1 VNPVKDLE
9 DIYRDAVRAVD
20 PAGLIQS
27 RVKKDGRTLSILGP
41 DTKISEDLSR
51 YEQVIVLG
59 IGKASAR
66 MAAAMESI
74 LEGEISAGFVITKY
88 GHGCGAPPAGA
99 GGSFPK
105 RDIPRLAESI
115 QPPAGA
121 GGFLQ
126 RGKLRKIK
134 IMEAGHPIPDVNS
147 LEGARILSHMADA
160 ADVNTLII
168 NLISGG
174 GSSLL
179 CLPADGISLEDKRQT
194 TKVLLASGADIDE
207 MNCIRKHISK
217 VKGGG
222 LAKIA
227 SPARLINLIL
237 SDVIGDRI
245 DTIASG
251 ITAPDQT
258 TFQDA
263 LAIVRKY
270 ALEDKLPQTVRDHL
284 AQGGEGNIPETPKA
298 GDPVFRNTV
307 NIILGNNTLACD
319 VARRTAQRLGYD
331 ARILSTTVAGEASGA
346 GSYFAQLAKVID
358 SGESGIS
365 KPAAIIAGGETTV
378 TIRGKGK
385 GGRNQ
390 EMALAFALE
399 LHRICPESPN
409 IFFLSAGTDGSDGP
423 TDAAGAFV
431 KPALMEK
438 MKAISAQAEASLTE
452 NDSYHFFSNTGD
464 LFKTGPTYTN
474 VCDVQILL
482 VI

>member
-1 VNPVKDLE
+1 MNPVKDLE
-9 DIYRDAVRAVD
+9 NIYRDAVREVD

-27 RVKKDGRTLSILGP
+27 RVKKDGRTLTIQSP

-51 YEQVIVLG
+51 YQQVIVLG

-74 LEGEISAGFVITKY
+74 LGDELSAGFVITKY
-88 GHGCGAPPAGA
+88 GHG
-99 GGSFPK
+99 
-105 RDIPRLAESI
+105 L
-115 QPPAGA
+115 
-121 GGFLQ
+121 
-126 RGKLRKIK
+126 KLRKIQV
-134 IMEAGHPIPDVNS
+134 MEAGHPVPDENS
-147 LEGARILSHMADA
+147 LEGARILSQMAGA
-160 ADVNTLII
+160 ADEHTLII

-174 GSSLL
+174 GSSLF

-194 TKVLLASGADIDE
+194 TQALLASGADIDE
-207 MNCIRKHISK
+207 MNCIRKHLSK

-251 ITAPDQT
+251 ITAPDPT

-263 LAIVRKY
+263 LSIVRKY
-270 ALEDKLPQTVRDHL
+270 ALEDKLPQAVRDHL
-284 AQGGEGNIPETPKA
+284 ACGAQGKIPETPKA

-307 NIILGNNTLACD
+307 NIILGNNTLACNA
-319 VARRTAQRLGYD
+319 ARKTAERLGYN
-331 ARILSTTVAGEASGA
+331 ARILSTTLAGEASEA
-346 GSYFAQLAKVID
+346 GSYFAQLAKDID
-358 SGESGIS
+358 SGKSGIA

-390 EMALAFALE
+390 EMALAFAVE
-399 LHRICPESPN
+399 LHRIYPGSSN

-431 KPALMEK
+431 TPALMEK
-438 MKAISAQAEASLTE
+438 MKAISAQAAACLAE
-452 NDSYHFFSNTGD
+452 NDAYHFFQDTGD

-474 VCDVQILL
+474 VCDIQILVVL
-482 VI
+482 

>member
-1 VNPVKDLE
+1 MNPVKDLE
-9 DIYRDAVRAVD
+9 NIYRDAVREVD

-27 RVKKDGRTLSILGP
+27 RVKKDGRTLLIHGQ
-41 DTKISEDLSR
+41 DTKISEDLSC
-51 YEQVIVLG
+51 YKQVIVLG

-66 MAAAMESI
+66 MASAMESI
-74 LEGEISAGFVITKY
+74 LEGELSKGFVITKY
-88 GHGCGAPPAGA
+88 GHG
-99 GGSFPK
+99 
-105 RDIPRLAESI
+105 R
-115 QPPAGA
+115 
-121 GGFLQ
+121 
-126 RGKLRKIK
+126 KLRKIQV
-134 IMEAGHPIPDVNS
+134 MEAGHPVPDENS
-147 LEGARILSHMADA
+147 LEGARILSQMAGA
-160 ADVNTLII
+160 ADVHTLII

-179 CLPADGISLEDKRQT
+179 SLPADGISLEDKRQT
-194 TKVLLASGADIDE
+194 TRVLLASGADIDE

-251 ITAPDQT
+251 ITAPDHT

-263 LAIVRKY
+263 LSIVRKY
-270 ALEDKLPQTVRDHL
+270 ALEDKLPQAVRDHL
-284 AQGGEGNIPETPKA
+284 VQGAQGNIPETPKA
-298 GDPVFRNTV
+298 GNPVFSNTV
-307 NIILGNNTLACD
+307 NIILGNNTLA
-319 VARRTAQRLGYD
+319 VSAARKTAERLGYD
-331 ARILSTTVAGEASGA
+331 ARILSTTLAGEASEA
-346 GSYFAQLAKVID
+346 GSYFAQLVKVID
-358 SGESGIS
+358 SGKSGIA

-390 EMALAFALE
+390 EMALAYAIE
-399 LHRICPESPN
+399 LHRIYPGSPN

-431 KPALMEK
+431 TPALMEK
-438 MKAISAQAEASLTE
+438 MKAISAQAAACLRE
-452 NDSYHFFSNTGD
+452 NDAYHFFHDTGD

-474 VCDVQILL
+474 VCDIQVLL
-482 VI
+482 VT

>member
-1 VNPVKDLE
+1 VNPIKDME
-9 DIYRDAVRAVD
+9 NIYRDAVYEVD

-51 YEQVIVLG
+51 YQQVIVLG

-74 LEGEISAGFVITKY
+74 LEGELSAGFIITKY
-88 GHGCGAPPAGA
+88 GHG
-99 GGSFPK
+99 
-105 RDIPRLAESI
+105 L
-115 QPPAGA
+115 
-121 GGFLQ
+121 
-126 RGKLRKIK
+126 KLRKIQV
-134 IMEAGHPIPDVNS
+134 MEAGHPVPDEKS
-147 LEGARILSHMADA
+147 LEGARILTRMAGE
-160 ADVNTLII
+160 ADEHTLII

-174 GSSLL
+174 GSSLF
-179 CLPADGISLEDKRQT
+179 CLPVDGISLEDKRQT
-194 TKVLLASGADIDE
+194 TKTLLASGADIDE
-207 MNCIRKHISK
+207 MNCIRKHLSK

-222 LAKIA
+222 LARIA

-251 ITAPDQT
+251 ITAPDPT

-270 ALEDKLPQTVRDHL
+270 ALDDKLPQAVRNYL
-284 AQGGEGNIPETPKA
+284 VLGGEGKIPETPKA
-298 GDPVFRNTV
+298 GNPAFCNTV
-307 NIILGNNTLACD
+307 NIILGNNTLA
-319 VARRTAQRLGYD
+319 VSAARATAQRLGYA
-331 ARILSTTVAGEASGA
+331 ARILSTTLAGEASEA
-346 GSYFAQLAKVID
+346 GSYFAELGKVID
-358 SGESGIS
+358 AGKSGIA

-390 EMALAFALE
+390 EMALACAVE
-399 LHRICPESPN
+399 LHRIIPGSSN

-431 KPALMEK
+431 TPALMEK
-438 MKAISAQAEASLTE
+438 MKAISAQAAACLAE
-452 NDSYHFFSNTGD
+452 NDAYHFFQDTGC

-474 VCDVQILL
+474 VCDIQILM

>member
-9 DIYRDAVRAVD
+9 NIYRDAVREVD

-27 RVKKDGRTLSILGP
+27 RVKKDGRTLLIHGQ
-41 DTKISEDLSR
+41 DTKISEDLSC
-51 YEQVIVLG
+51 YKQVIVLG

-66 MAAAMESI
+66 MASAMESI
-74 LEGEISAGFVITKY
+74 LEGELSKGFVITKY
-88 GHGCGAPPAGA
+88 GHG
-99 GGSFPK
+99 
-105 RDIPRLAESI
+105 R
-115 QPPAGA
+115 
-121 GGFLQ
+121 
-126 RGKLRKIK
+126 KLRKIQV
-134 IMEAGHPIPDVNS
+134 MEAGHPVPDENS
-147 LEGARILSHMADA
+147 LEGARILSQMAGA
-160 ADVNTLII
+160 ADVHTLII

-179 CLPADGISLEDKRQT
+179 SLPADGISLEDKRQT
-194 TKVLLASGADIDE
+194 TRVLLASGADIDE

-251 ITAPDQT
+251 ITAPDHT

-263 LAIVRKY
+263 LSIVRKY
-270 ALEDKLPQTVRDHL
+270 ALEDKLPQAVRDHL
-284 AQGGEGNIPETPKA
+284 VQGAQGNIPETPKA
-298 GDPVFRNTV
+298 GNPVFSNTV
-307 NIILGNNTLACD
+307 NIILGNNTLA
-319 VARRTAQRLGYD
+319 VSAARKTAERLGYD
-331 ARILSTTVAGEASGA
+331 ARILSTTLAGEASEA

-358 SGESGIS
+358 SGKSGIA

-390 EMALAFALE
+390 ELALAYAIE
-399 LHRICPESPN
+399 LHRIYPGSSN

-431 KPALMEK
+431 TPALMEK
-438 MKAISAQAEASLTE
+438 MKAISAQAAACLTE
-452 NDSYHFFSNTGD
+452 NDSYHFFRDTGD

-474 VCDVQILL
+474 VCDIQILV

>member
-1 VNPVKDLE
+1 MNPLKDLE
-9 DIYRDAVRAVD
+9 NIYRDAVREVD

-27 RVKKDGRTLSILGP
+27 RVKKDGRTLLIHGQ
-41 DTKISEDLSR
+41 DTKISEDLSC
-51 YEQVIVLG
+51 YKQVIVLG

-66 MAAAMESI
+66 MASAMESI
-74 LEGEISAGFVITKY
+74 LEGELSKGFVITKY
-88 GHGCGAPPAGA
+88 GHG
-99 GGSFPK
+99 
-105 RDIPRLAESI
+105 R
-115 QPPAGA
+115 
-121 GGFLQ
+121 
-126 RGKLRKIK
+126 KLRKIQV
-134 IMEAGHPIPDVNS
+134 MEAGHPVPDENS
-147 LEGARILSHMADA
+147 LEGARILSQMAGA
-160 ADVNTLII
+160 ADVHTLII

-179 CLPADGISLEDKRQT
+179 SLPADGISLEDKRQT
-194 TKVLLASGADIDE
+194 TRVLLASGADIDE

-251 ITAPDQT
+251 ITAPDHT

-263 LAIVRKY
+263 LSIVRKY
-270 ALEDKLPQTVRDHL
+270 ALEDKLPQAVRDHL
-284 AQGGEGNIPETPKA
+284 VQGAQGNIPETPKA
-298 GDPVFRNTV
+298 GNPVFSNTV
-307 NIILGNNTLACD
+307 NIILGNNTLA
-319 VARRTAQRLGYD
+319 VSAARKTAERLGYD
-331 ARILSTTVAGEASGA
+331 ARILSTTLAGEASEA

-358 SGESGIS
+358 SGKSGIA

-390 EMALAFALE
+390 ELALAYAIE
-399 LHRICPESPN
+399 LHRIYPGSSN

-431 KPALMEK
+431 TPALMEK
-438 MKAISAQAEASLTE
+438 MKAISAQAAACLTE
-452 NDSYHFFSNTGD
+452 NDSYHFFRDTGD

-474 VCDVQILL
+474 VCDIQILV

>member
-1 VNPVKDLE
+1 MNPVKDLE
-9 DIYRDAVRAVD
+9 NIYRDAVREVD

-27 RVKKDGRTLSILGP
+27 RVKKDGRTLLIHGQ
-41 DTKISEDLSR
+41 DTKISEDLSC
-51 YEQVIVLG
+51 YKQVIVLG

-66 MAAAMESI
+66 MASAMESI
-74 LEGEISAGFVITKY
+74 LEGELSKGFVITKY
-88 GHGCGAPPAGA
+88 GHG
-99 GGSFPK
+99 
-105 RDIPRLAESI
+105 R
-115 QPPAGA
+115 
-121 GGFLQ
+121 
-126 RGKLRKIK
+126 KLRKIQV
-134 IMEAGHPIPDVNS
+134 MEAGHPVPDENS
-147 LEGARILSHMADA
+147 LEGARILSQMAGA
-160 ADVNTLII
+160 ADVHTLII

-179 CLPADGISLEDKRQT
+179 SLPADGISLEDKRQT
-194 TKVLLASGADIDE
+194 TRVLLASGADIDE

-251 ITAPDQT
+251 ITAPDHT

-263 LAIVRKY
+263 LSIVRKY
-270 ALEDKLPQTVRDHL
+270 ALEDKLPQAVRDHL
-284 AQGGEGNIPETPKA
+284 VQGAQGNIPETPKA
-298 GDPVFRNTV
+298 GNPVFSNTV
-307 NIILGNNTLACD
+307 NIILGNNTLA
-319 VARRTAQRLGYD
+319 VSAARKTAERLGYD
-331 ARILSTTVAGEASGA
+331 ARILSTTLAGEASEA

-358 SGESGIS
+358 SGKSGIA

-390 EMALAFALE
+390 ELALAYAIE
-399 LHRICPESPN
+399 LHRIYPGSSN

-431 KPALMEK
+431 TPALMEK
-438 MKAISAQAEASLTE
+438 MKAISAQAAACLTE
-452 NDSYHFFSNTGD
+452 NDSYHFFRDTGD

-474 VCDVQILL
+474 VCDIQILV